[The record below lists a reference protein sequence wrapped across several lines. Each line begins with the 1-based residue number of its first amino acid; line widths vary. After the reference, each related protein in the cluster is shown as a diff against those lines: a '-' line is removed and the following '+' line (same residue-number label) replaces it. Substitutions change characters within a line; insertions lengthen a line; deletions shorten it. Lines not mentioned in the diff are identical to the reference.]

1 MHILSV
7 IYNGINRPQSNC
19 CRATTVL
26 VTRFHSYDRQHSSR
40 LPLNRFDSRLPR
52 LASNVVHQLLAQRQA
67 ELLLLR
73 WLIKLANVILQVA
86 PTKRTHAL
94 QHRNQEFS
102 LMNETKTF
110 RRGFSNGSNLK
121 LNSSR
126 VSIPRDIGREL
137 IRFPSMEFL
146 SHATLSSVVDQ
157 RSKMSGF
164 SFDREDRSREFSL
177 FDTIIDL
184 MLDDG
189 LRERLGL
196 VRSSNDFY

>member
-110 RRGFSNGSNLK
+110 RRGFSNGFNLK
-121 LNSSR
+121 FIPNFHSTR
-126 VSIPRDIGREL
+126 YRPRINQISIYGISVPCDTFICRRSTIENVRIFLRPRGQKQRIL
-137 IRFPSMEFL
+137 
-146 SHATLSSVVDQ
+146 VVRYD
-157 RSKMSGF
+157 
-164 SFDREDRSREFSL
+164 
-177 FDTIIDL
+177 
-184 MLDDG
+184 
-189 LRERLGL
+189 
-196 VRSSNDFY
+196 N

>member
-1 MHILSV
+1 MVS
-7 IYNGINRPQSNC
+7 
-19 CRATTVL
+19 T
-26 VTRFHSYDRQHSSR
+26 
-40 LPLNRFDSRLPR
+40 
-52 LASNVVHQLLAQRQA
+52 
-67 ELLLLR
+67 
-73 WLIKLANVILQVA
+73 
-86 PTKRTHAL
+86 
-94 QHRNQEFS
+94 
-102 LMNETKTF
+102 
-110 RRGFSNGSNLK
+110 

-137 IRFPSMEFL
+137 IRFPSNLEFL